1 MRHLL
6 ALGVLAC
13 VGAAA
18 PASAVSYAFSFDN
31 NGAGAVGV
39 VIRGLAFDGTSAATS
54 VSVSLNDGG
63 GGDGVGEYLSVS
75 SAATN
80 TFTLSSGTILNAD
93 FKVLGG
99 NNTEPAIVCCSLTFG
114 FDGPNNTFFAGLSN
128 DPLSVTANPLDEIVF
143 IPIDDF
149 EEPSPV
155 PIPAALPLLASGAAA
170 LAFVARRRRSR
181 T

>member
-6 ALGVLAC
+6 VLCALAC

-18 PASAVSYAFSFDN
+18 PASAASYAFSFDN
-31 NGAGAVGV
+31 NGQGAVGV
-39 VIRGLAFDGTSAATS
+39 VIRGLSFDGTGPATS
-54 VSVSLNDGG
+54 VAVTVNDGLG
-63 GGDGVGEYLSVS
+63 GVGVGEYLSVS

-80 TFTLSSGTILNAD
+80 TFTVSGGTILNAD

-114 FDGPNNTFFAGLSN
+114 FDGANNTFFAGLSN

-143 IPIDDF
+143 IPVPDIG
-149 EEPSPV
+149 EPSPV
-155 PIPAALPLLASGAAA
+155 PVPAALPLLASGAAA
-170 LAFVARRRRSR
+170 LAFAARRRRSR
-181 T
+181 